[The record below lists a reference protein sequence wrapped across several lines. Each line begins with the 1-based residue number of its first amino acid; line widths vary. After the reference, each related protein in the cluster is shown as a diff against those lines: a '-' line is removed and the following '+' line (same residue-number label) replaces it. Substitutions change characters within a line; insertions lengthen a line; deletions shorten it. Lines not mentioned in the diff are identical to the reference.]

1 MKNTCTARRINHSAS
16 GYMHKIVTS
25 CIYVKTLT
33 RGGWTLSKLN
43 CVIRYKVEKGWNISA
58 LVKDLAL
65 IFVGND
71 LATSTSWN
79 CVQTLCHR
87 DTTACTKHDYWI
99 IACNIWTWLHNMY
112 ASIFLLW
119 ARLVTGLY
127 LMIAVSP
134 LHGHTPFC
142 KRVNGL

>member
-1 MKNTCTARRINHSAS
+1 MKNTCTAKRIDCFNHSAS

-43 CVIRYKVEKGWNISA
+43 CVVRYKVEKGWNISV

-65 IFVGND
+65 ICVGND

-87 DTTACTKHDYWI
+87 DTTACTKHNYWI
-99 IACNIWTWLHNMY
+99 IAWNIWKWLHNTFCCEQDSLQAY
-112 ASIFLLW
+112 IGWLLS
-119 ARLVTGLY
+119 V
-127 LMIAVSP
+127 
-134 LHGHTPFC
+134 LHGHIPFC